1 MEKNQ
6 VRKNIRR
13 NSHQQRCFYVGD
25 TCSNRLICKYMDLES
40 AIISIASNSLRF
52 VEPFKWQ
59 DQYESRFY
67 NASYVNVPNALGN
80 TPTVLA
86 SCFSYAAVNETA
98 WKLYSY
104 TKTGLGAHCVKLR
117 INKKAFREQIVK
129 NNKDYNLF
137 EGMVNYNLDNY
148 QISNLHKSHGL
159 NGNANNLFLEVFEN
173 FDLSAYL
180 SLLLIKRQVFR
191 HEQEIRYFLIPNKP
205 AMKGFTESENV
216 NIEWKEILVDIKVD
230 ECCSDLELDI
240 LKQILSSKGINILP
254 QREYIYSSP
263 ESHIVIDAI

>member
-1 MEKNQ
+1 
-6 VRKNIRR
+6 
-13 NSHQQRCFYVGD
+13 
-25 TCSNRLICKYMDLES
+25 
-40 AIISIASNSLRF
+40 
-52 VEPFKWQ
+52 
-59 DQYESRFY
+59 
-67 NASYVNVPNALGN
+67 
-80 TPTVLA
+80 
-86 SCFSYAAVNETA
+86 
-98 WKLYSY
+98 
-104 TKTGLGAHCVKLR
+104 
-117 INKKAFREQIVK
+117 
-129 NNKDYNLF
+129 
-137 EGMVNYNLDNY
+137 MVNYNLDNY
-148 QISNLHKSHGL
+148 QINNLHKSHGL
-159 NGNANNLFLEVFEN
+159 NGNTNNLFLEVFEN

-263 ESHIVIDAI
+263 ESLIVIDAI